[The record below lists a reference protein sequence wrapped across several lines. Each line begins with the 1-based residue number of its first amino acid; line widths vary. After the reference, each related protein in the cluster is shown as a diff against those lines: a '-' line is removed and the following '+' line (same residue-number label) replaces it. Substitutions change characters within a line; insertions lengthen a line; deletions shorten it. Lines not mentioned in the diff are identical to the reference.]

1 MDRKLARVTHSFPKV
16 IHINPHLNQGFEL
29 GFYNFSTV
37 LPSSYYYY
45 LYIKKSLPQA
55 DRTHHPLTKTNFPLQ
70 ARYVRLPQAKLVTKQ
85 TMRTRATA

>member
-16 IHINPHLNQGFEL
+16 IHIDPHLHQGFEL

-45 LYIKKSLPQA
+45 LYIKKSVPQA
-55 DRTHHPLTKTNFPLQ
+55 DRTTYLSTNTNFPLQ
-70 ARYVRLPQAKLVTKQ
+70 AGYVRLPQAKPVIKQ

>member
-1 MDRKLARVTHSFPKV
+1 MDRKLERVTHNFLKV
-16 IHINPHLNQGFEL
+16 IHTNPHLNQGFEL

-37 LPSSYYYY
+37 LTVGYYYY

-55 DRTHHPLTKTNFPLQ
+55 DPTKRYIRNANFPLQ
-70 ARYVRLPQAKLVTKQ
+70 AGYVRLPQAKLVIKQ